1 VSSIAILA
9 GPEIGRLLAY
19 RLLNTVHTRIPMS
32 LRGLRILVIEDAQ
45 DIREVFTLLLRAEG
59 ADVLSAANGR
69 EATDLVA
76 QQPFDVVLSDLGLP
90 DIPGDVLIRELR
102 SRSGRTI
109 RVLVV
114 TGYGEPFLS
123 RARQAGADA
132 VFTKPVEW
140 SRILEYLERPDL
152 AASA

>member
-1 VSSIAILA
+1 
-9 GPEIGRLLAY
+9 
-19 RLLNTVHTRIPMS
+19 MS
-32 LRGLRILVIEDAQ
+32 LRGLRVLVIEDAQ

-76 QQPFDVVLSDLGLP
+76 RQPFDVVLSDLGLP

-102 SRSGRTI
+102 SRSGQTI

-123 RARQAGADA
+123 RARQAGADV

>member
-1 VSSIAILA
+1 MDHPLLA
-9 GPEIGRLLAY
+9 SRLLSMASTKS
-19 RLLNTVHTRIPMS
+19 LMS

-59 ADVLSAANGR
+59 ADVESAANGR
-69 EATDLVA
+69 GATELVA
-76 QQPFDVVLSDLGLP
+76 QRPFDVVLSDLGLP

-102 SRSGRTI
+102 SRSGLTT

-123 RARQAGADA
+123 RARQAGADV